1 MSRVRQDIEAMA
13 DLLLGPAADNRP
25 DHVVALI
32 DGNLPSRGDG
42 WRAAAAGLLAA
53 GSPTTFLQSRFG
65 ELDLLSLHTP
75 SPDGADLKSVIE
87 RVPGGHRWVISTGSS
102 IDGRM
107 LTGVDEIALLTGVD
121 EAAVVAGYGLLK
133 RLLLE
138 RPGPT
143 PAVSLILAGT
153 DALAS
158 GDRFVRTA
166 RAKLGVEP
174 VVRGC
179 LPHPEGSS
187 HAWHR
192 VSLPEGGMCTVLAT
206 LVAAAPSRST
216 ATGMLPLRAPD
227 SGQNIGPET
236 GPETGSDCSRAPS
249 MASAPPPP
257 RAMGS
262 PEQAVSPSG
271 AEHAAEPAPVDA
283 HVPPS
288 VALQDVSAGVP
299 LPSGLTMLGVTCPD
313 APRVAFATDA
323 AGALHAVAT
332 AALLADL
339 VAALSWAHR
348 HSAMLPGQGVV
359 QGHVLVGD
367 VASAA
372 AMQAAPWPVHLVI
385 NGPQGPQVLPASN
398 QPLSGGPSSGSVP
411 GWPSPGT
418 H

>member
-13 DLLLGPAADNRP
+13 DLLLGPAVGGRP

-42 WRAAAAGLLAA
+42 WRAAAAGLLA
-53 GSPTTFLQSRFG
+53 GSSPTTFLQSRFG

-75 SPDGADLKSVIE
+75 SPDGVDFNSIIE
-87 RVPGGHRWVISTGSS
+87 GVPAGHRWVISTGSS

-107 LTGVDEIALLTGVD
+107 LTGVDEITLLTGVD

-153 DALAS
+153 DVLAS
-158 GDRFVRTA
+158 GDRFVQTA

-174 VVRGC
+174 VVLGC
-179 LPHPEGSS
+179 LPHPEASS

-192 VSLPEGGMCTVLAT
+192 IALPEGGMCTVLAT
-206 LVAAAPSRST
+206 LVAAVGSRST
-216 ATGMLPLRAPD
+216 ATGLSPVHAPEV
-227 SGQNIGPET
+227 ET
-236 GPETGSDCSRAPS
+236 VPTAQPSPAAECAP
-249 MASAPPPP
+249 AVADAAVPPPAVVYGAPPVAPAAIPVLPP
-257 RAMGS
+257 VAS
-262 PEQAVSPSG
+262 Q
-271 AEHAAEPAPVDA
+271 DA
-283 HVPPS
+283 S
-288 VALQDVSAGVP
+288 VGVP
-299 LPSGLTMLGVTCPD
+299 LPSGLALLGVTCPD
-313 APRVAFATDA
+313 APSVAFATDD

-339 VAALSWAHR
+339 VAALSWAGR

-372 AMQAAPWPVHLVI
+372 AMQAAPWPVHLVV
-385 NGPQGPQVLPASN
+385 NGPQGAQVLPACN

>member
-1 MSRVRQDIEAMA
+1 MA

-25 DHVVALI
+25 DHVIALI

-53 GSPTTFLQSRFG
+53 DSPTTFLQSRFG

-75 SPDGADLKSVIE
+75 SPDGVDLKSIIE

-138 RPGPT
+138 RPGLT

-153 DALAS
+153 DALSS
-158 GDRFVRTA
+158 GDRFVQTA

-179 LPHPEGSS
+179 LPHPEGLS

-206 LVAAAPSRST
+206 LVAAAPSRTT
-216 ATGMLPLRAPD
+216 ATGMLPLRTPD
-227 SGQNIGPET
+227 SGPEEA
-236 GPETGSDCSRAPS
+236 PEAGS
-249 MASAPPPP
+249 ASSETFAPPPP
-257 RAMGS
+257 QAMGS
-262 PEQAVSPSG
+262 TTQAPPSA
-271 AEHAAEPAPVDA
+271 AEHAPEPAPVDA

-288 VALQDVSAGVP
+288 VALQDVSGGVP

-323 AGALHAVAT
+323 SGALHAVAT

-339 VAALSWAHR
+339 VAALSWSNR

-367 VASAA
+367 VSSAA
-372 AMQAAPWPVHLVI
+372 AMQGAPWPVHLVI
-385 NGPQGPQVLPASN
+385 DSPQGPQVLPASN
-398 QPLSGGPSSGSVP
+398 QPLSGGPSSGSVS

>member
-25 DHVVALI
+25 DYVIALI

-42 WRAAAAGLLAA
+42 WRAAAADLLAA
-53 GSPTTFLQSRFG
+53 DSPTTFLQSRFG

-75 SPDGADLKSVIE
+75 SPDGDDLKSILE

-153 DALAS
+153 DVLSS
-158 GDRFVRTA
+158 GDRFVQTA

-174 VVRGC
+174 IVRGC
-179 LPHPEGSS
+179 LPHPGGSS

-216 ATGMLPLRAPD
+216 ATGMLPLRTPD
-227 SGQNIGPET
+227 SGPE
-236 GPETGSDCSRAPS
+236 GAPEPDAVCPQTSAV
-249 MASAPPPP
+249 AFAPPPP
-257 RAMGS
+257 QAMGS
-262 PEQAVSPSG
+262 TAQAPPST
-271 AEHAAEPAPVDA
+271 AEYAAEPAPVDA

-288 VALQDVSAGVP
+288 VALQDVPVGVP

-323 AGALHAVAT
+323 SGELHAVAT

-339 VAALSWAHR
+339 VAALSWSNR

-367 VASAA
+367 VTSAA
-372 AMQAAPWPVHLVI
+372 AMQGAPWPVHLVI
-385 NGPQGPQVLPASN
+385 TGPQGPQVLPASN